1 MIRIV
6 IADDHP
12 IVRAGLQQIISK
24 VDDME
29 VVAEAISGQALLTVL
44 EQNNPDVLLC
54 DMSMPGVSGVELI
67 KLLKRTWPQLP
78 ILVLSVHEDQTY
90 ALRTIKAGAMG
101 YLTKAYPSQH
111 LIAAIRRVAGGRLY
125 IHEDMAEA
133 LARQTIN
140 IEEGIHVCLSD
151 REREV
156 FIMLAEGLTVTGI
169 AKQLHLSVKT
179 VSTHKT
185 HIMQKMS
192 FTSMTDLIRYAL
204 DNGLMSRF

>member
-1 MIRIV
+1 M
-6 IADDHP
+6 A
-12 IVRAGLQQIISK
+12 
-24 VDDME
+24 
-29 VVAEAISGQALLTVL
+29 VL
-44 EQNNPDVLLC
+44 EQDQPDVLLC

-67 KLLKRTWPQLP
+67 KLLKRIWPKLP

-133 LARQTIN
+133 LARQTVYA
-140 IEEGIHVCLSD
+140 EGARHTCLSE

-156 FIMLAEGLTVTGI
+156 FTMLAEGVTVTEI
-169 AKQLHLSVKT
+169 ARRLHLSVKT
-179 VSTHKT
+179 ISTHKT
-185 HIMQKMS
+185 RIMQKMS

-204 DNGLMSRF
+204 DHGLVSRI